1 MTKKTSPHYS
11 ALMFSALIGVLA
23 TVGCAHVEANYPKNE
38 GPKKWASN
46 FEGPQCDFKGLV
58 FKVREK
64 SDTLEVRN
72 MIDSLRK
79 KMAEGAGQ
87 AQTDAT
93 FEQAQKGYELT
104 VAMREDRSHVF
115 YRGSLTLTE
124 TMEVVLQPGC
134 LLLTM
139 QTENGI
145 ETIRDSGILFPKNHN
160 RNDFQDSG
168 IGPVS
173 IDLGYNRLLPGDENR
188 LQIRSRLFGKILSV
202 AVDSEKLTVKKKMA
216 AVADSTK

>member
-23 TVGCAHVEANYPKNE
+23 TVGCAHVEANYPK
-38 GPKKWASN
+38 
-46 FEGPQCDFKGLV
+46 KGLV

-124 TMEVVLQPGC
+124 KMEVVLQPGC
-134 LLLTM
+134 LLLTI

-145 ETIRDSGILFPKNHN
+145 ETIRDSGILFPKHRN

-168 IGPVS
+168 IGTVS
-173 IDLGYNRLLPGDENR
+173 IDLGYSN
-188 LQIRSRLFGKILSV
+188 SV
-202 AVDSEKLTVKKKMA
+202 AALWENFKRCR
-216 AVADSTK
+216 